1 MSAVS
6 PLMTSSSPSARYAVP
21 GTDLSYRVAGDGPD
35 VVLAHGL
42 GGLFHSW
49 SELMPR
55 LSRTHRVWEIG
66 FPDFD
71 SATTHARGGNSVAD
85 YASDLQRFADHVK
98 LERTAVIGNSLGGQ
112 VVTTFAARERE
123 RVPAMVLLSSSGV
136 GEQQGGYSLFPGN
149 AVRRLVKA
157 IDPDVVRMLLRTI
170 FVSDSFFE
178 AQLPAI
184 GERLNDRKWKLG
196 LLTTARRVRDAC
208 ILDLLPTLGCPTLM
222 VYGERD
228 QIVPVQ
234 YARAAAPL
242 LRDAELEVMA
252 DVGHAPQIE
261 KPDETHGSV
270 LRFLTRARWA

>member
-1 MSAVS
+1 
-6 PLMTSSSPSARYAVP
+6 MTSSPSPRYALP
-21 GTDLSYRVAGDGPD
+21 GTDLTYRVRGDGPD

-49 SELMPR
+49 AELMPR
-55 LSRTHRVWEIG
+55 LSRTHRVWEIA

-85 YASDLQRFADHVK
+85 YASDLHRFVDHVK
-98 LERTAVIGNSLGGQ
+98 LERVAVIGNSLGGQ
-112 VVTTFAARERE
+112 VVTTFAAKESE

-136 GEQQGGYSLFPGN
+136 GEQREGYSLFPGN

-157 IDPDVVRMLLRTI
+157 IEPDVVRMLLRTI

-178 AQLPAI
+178 DQLPAI
-184 GERLNDRKWKLG
+184 GARLNDRKWKLG

-208 ILDLLPTLGCPTLM
+208 ILDLLPKLGCPTLM

-228 QIVPVQ
+228 QIVPVR

-242 LRDAELEVMA
+242 LRDVELEVLA

-261 KPDETHGSV
+261 RPDETHGSV
-270 LRFLTRARWA
+270 LRFLTRVRWA